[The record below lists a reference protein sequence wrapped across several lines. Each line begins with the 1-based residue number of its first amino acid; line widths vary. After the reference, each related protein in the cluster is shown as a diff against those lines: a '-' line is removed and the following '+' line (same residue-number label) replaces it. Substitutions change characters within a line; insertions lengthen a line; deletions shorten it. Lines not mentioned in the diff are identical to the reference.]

1 MGSNIKAV
9 GFLKECMSDALLK
22 LMGEKDFSQITIN
35 EISQRAGVNRST
47 WFRNFTS
54 KEDAITYKY
63 IRLWEHWADE
73 HSISERNNFTLDN
86 AQDFFEFNYS
96 IRHIHRIVY
105 SAELQSAL
113 FDAFYRVMTPQFGAN
128 AAECYQSRFY
138 SYGLFGFLDE
148 WIKRG
153 FYENPEEMTE
163 LFLDMIKN
171 RQ

>member
-1 MGSNIKAV
+1 MGSNIKSA

-22 LMGEKDFSQITIN
+22 LMSEKNFSQITIN
-35 EISQRAGVNRST
+35 EISQTAGVNRST
-47 WFRNFTS
+47 WFRNFTT
-54 KEDAITYKY
+54 KEDAVTYKY

-73 HSISERNNFTLDN
+73 HNISERRSFTIDN

-96 IRHIHRIVY
+96 IRHIHRTVY
-105 SAELQSAL
+105 SSELQSAL
-113 FDAFYRVMTPQFGAN
+113 YDAFYRVMTPQFGAN

-153 FYENPEEMTE
+153 FYETPEEMTE
-163 LFLDMIKN
+163 LFLNMIKE
-171 RQ
+171 Q